1 MAFACRATNWED
13 AELRAPDLARALARI
28 ELAFGNW
35 GPISAS
41 GEALEAAIRSGWLDV
56 VASARQGKV
65 SIDPAFIASLHAQI
79 ARAIG
84 APGPGNFREGE
95 HPLDWR
101 TFKQSLDDTALEY
114 GLAGNTEAWVLA
126 QLHWGKHLDSL
137 MFSVAWLTSGG
148 IRLQEGM
155 QMLVPYARRDE
166 ELKERLA
173 WAGPR
178 SYDAEGLRGPL
189 ARYASEQIPDLSP
202 P

>member
-1 MAFACRATNWED
+1 MLVAFACRATNWED

-101 TFKQSLDDTALEY
+101 T
-114 GLAGNTEAWVLA
+114 VLA

-178 SYDAEGLRGPL
+178 SYDAEGLRGLL

>member
-1 MAFACRATNWED
+1 MAFACGATTWED

-28 ELAFGNW
+28 ELALGNW
-35 GPISAS
+35 GPVTASA
-41 GEALEAAIRSGWLDV
+41 EALETAIQSGWHSV
-56 VASARQGKV
+56 VASARESKV
-65 SIDPAFIASLHAQI
+65 SLDPAFIASLHEQI
-79 ARAIG
+79 ALAID

-126 QLHWGKHLDSL
+126 QLYWGKHLDSL

-148 IRLQEGM
+148 IRLQAGM
-155 QMLVPYARRDE
+155 QMLVPDARRDQ
-166 ELKERLA
+166 ELQEQLD

-178 SYDAEGLRGPL
+178 SYDAEGLRGLL
-189 ARYASEQIPDLSP
+189 AIYASEQIPDLSSP
-202 P
+202 